1 VFATGS
7 TGTPSDTNFDVI
19 TDFATASDVIDH
31 DATITIVTNTSTTAG
46 TASISAAGIATF
58 VAADDTL
65 AERITAT
72 EAAINAGGTAASGQT
87 AAFMF
92 GADAYVFISDGVDG
106 VGANDVLVRLNSV
119 DLTST
124 SFDTLTLSGT
134 NMTIA

>member
-1 VFATGS
+1 
-7 TGTPSDTNFDVI
+7 
-19 TDFATASDVIDH
+19 
-31 DATITIVTNTSTTAG
+31 
-46 TASISAAGIATF
+46 
-58 VAADDTL
+58 
-65 AERITAT
+65 
-72 EAAINAGGTAASGQT
+72 
-87 AAFMF
+87 MF